1 MKKKNLHLA
10 IAMTC
15 ASISAHAQMYVCT
28 KDSFDA
34 FDHTK
39 GTVTTFREDSLW
51 VGRLGYRIA
60 RIDSITFCTPAHPV
74 QALGWWGDVNNGLS
88 QYTALSKDVD
98 GMNEQA
104 CTVTFSFE
112 AKTGICLAARCSIQS
127 IDDSPIDPFDP
138 DEVST
143 GDPYIYVKET
153 QTGVRKFEAW
163 VMNGPV
169 LPNPEL
175 WVKSEHEWWADCGS
189 LLAGRNMGEVQ
200 TIVETWLH
208 EKGKLVPKTYY

>member
-39 GTVTTFREDSLW
+39 GTTTTFREDSLW

-74 QALGWWGDVNNGLS
+74 QALGWWGDVNNGFIERLLS
-88 QYTALSKDVD
+88 DHAQQPMNDADWHQLEDSILQEDATFVSRLQEFCRLTPQERRVCLLLKLGISPAGIAQLTAHTKQS
-98 GMNEQA
+98 
-104 CTVTFSFE
+104 VTNTRSRLYEKAF
-112 AKTGICLAARCSIQS
+112 
-127 IDDSPIDPFDP
+127 
-138 DEVST
+138 
-143 GDPYIYVKET
+143 
-153 QTGVRKFEAW
+153 
-163 VMNGPV
+163 
-169 LPNPEL
+169 
-175 WVKSEHEWWADCGS
+175 
-189 LLAGRNMGEVQ
+189 GR
-200 TIVETWLH
+200 
-208 EKGKLVPKTYY
+208 KGKPSQWDEFILSL